1 MVEEQNIKGGKDG
14 LPELDFSEDGR
25 KQQCLRCFKNPALKD
40 GSDDGEFYC
49 QECIIIRNRIDK
61 KPVNEDE
68 LSLKDLHPKKV
79 VTDTLQLWE
88 EKPAEEELE

>member
-1 MVEEQNIKGGKDG
+1 MENTQNIKWDKEG
-14 LPELDFSEDGR
+14 LPNLDFGGDDR
-25 KQQCLRCFKNPALKD
+25 KQQCLRCYKKPALKD

-49 QECIIIRNRIDK
+49 KECIIIRNRIDK

-68 LSLKDLHPKKV
+68 LSLKDLHPKRVIK
-79 VTDTLQLWE
+79 DTLQLWE